1 MDDHVTRAPESLPPI
16 AADPGDGDLTLAQS
30 YLSGKRGP
38 PGSAAAASFLWAAVE
53 KGNVTAEIMLADL
66 YARGDG
72 VTKSCEQARVLLRA
86 AAGKNSSEASQ
97 NLSQIIR
104 RECR

>member
-1 MDDHVTRAPESLPPI
+1 VDDHVTRAPESLPPI
-16 AADPGDGDLTLAQS
+16 AADPGDADLALAQS
-30 YLSGKRGP
+30 YLSGNTGP
-38 PGSAAAASFLWAAVE
+38 AGSAAAASFLWAAVE
-53 KGNVTAEIMLADL
+53 KGNVTAEITLADL

-86 AAGKNSSEASQ
+86 ASGKGSSEASQ

-104 RECR
+104 RDCR